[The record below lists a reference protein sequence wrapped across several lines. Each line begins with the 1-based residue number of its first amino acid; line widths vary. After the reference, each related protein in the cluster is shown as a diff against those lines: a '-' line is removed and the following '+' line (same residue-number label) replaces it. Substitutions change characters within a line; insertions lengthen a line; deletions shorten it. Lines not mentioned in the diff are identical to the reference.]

1 MKKIILLF
9 VLLSPLFACKKEENK
24 QQLIDQEIR
33 NAVESFRLKQRT
45 QCQTAALDS
54 ANKIVDSMI
63 VAKNTLVDTSLF
75 SGKPVKP
82 VKPLIKS
89 ALDTTPVVP
98 ILPKN

>member
-1 MKKIILLF
+1 MKKTILLF
-9 VLLSPLFACKKEENK
+9 VLFISLFACKKEENK
-24 QQLIDQEIR
+24 QQLIDQEVR
-33 NAVESFRLKQRT
+33 NAVESFRFKQRT

-54 ANKIVDSMI
+54 ANKIVDSII

>member
-1 MKKIILLF
+1 MKKTILLF
-9 VLLSPLFACKKEENK
+9 VLFISLFACKKEENK
-24 QQLIDQEIR
+24 QQLIDQEVR
-33 NAVESFRLKQRT
+33 NAVESFRFKQRT

>member
-1 MKKIILLF
+1 MKKTTVLLL
-9 VLLSPLFACKKEENK
+9 LLSPFFACKKEENK

>member
-1 MKKIILLF
+1 MSLF
-9 VLLSPLFACKKEENK
+9 VILTSLFGCKKEGNK
-24 QQLIDQEIR
+24 QQLIDQEIH

-75 SGKPVKP
+75 SRKPIKP

-89 ALDTTPVVP
+89 ALDTMPVVP

>member
-1 MKKIILLF
+1 MKKIILVF
-9 VLLSPLFACKKEENK
+9 VLLTSLLACKKEENK

-33 NAVESFRLKQRT
+33 NAVESFRFKQRT

>member
-1 MKKIILLF
+1 MKKTTLLF
-9 VLLSPLFACKKEENK
+9 VLLTSLFACKKEENK
-24 QQLIDQEIR
+24 QQLIDLEVR

-54 ANKIVDSMI
+54 ANKIVDSII

-75 SGKPVKP
+75 AGKPIKP

-98 ILPKN
+98 ILQKN

>member
-1 MKKIILLF
+1 MKKTTLLLL
-9 VLLSPLFACKKEENK
+9 LLSPLFGCKKEENK

-54 ANKIVDSMI
+54 ANKIVDSLI

-75 SGKPVKP
+75 AGKPVKP